1 MRIVDV
7 IKTKINLPYFLNG
20 VFRRSYPVCSSP
32 SIIRYPFSNKFFK
45 FISYYKNKWLFGNQS
60 KQSTKILYLTSGSY
74 DKNLIAGFLAPIESN
89 PFIVYHASGIYQVP
103 PLLYNDPGFPM
114 LTTNILL
121 RLAYDVFAVKKAVDI
136 TELSLH
142 IRYFLETSNKI
153 VTEYY
158 YPIAQHMLACVFVRV
173 KIDPSILSVITDNL
187 IDYTYYNNAPI
198 SSLPVIEAFV
208 AKKTI
213 CPLLKKYKI
222 KAIAQNPDNPKGD
235 QDIFK
240 KEAYYLTKQPH
251 PDIRTEVEG
260 TLHGDTFVMSFTKYG
275 FFDIKMRGDPS
286 KKLPLL
292 KGYLCLAQ
300 KVVPSQLIATFYAN
314 FGSTLNDKPEISVK
328 EEHLL
333 DKKLKKA
340 KIIKEKKSTEEVK
353 LIDHQNQLDDIDS
366 NPDIV
371 SVTCSRIVEG
381 DPNTRFD
388 QYYENLDHQTLVAI
402 EQLAKNLDIKA
413 LFPQKGQF
421 VDTKAWAKALK
432 DVVTLLPESR
442 DTIDHNL
449 KLLELPCLTF

>member
-1 MRIVDV
+1 MKIIDV
-7 IKTKINLPYFLNG
+7 IRSKFYIPYFFKG
-20 VFRRSYPVCSSP
+20 VFRRSYPVSS
-32 SIIRYPFSNKFFK
+32 SSSVIKYQLSYKFSK

-60 KQSTKILYLTSGSY
+60 TKILYLTSGCY

-89 PFIVYHASGIYQVP
+89 PFIVYHVTGIYQVP
-103 PLLYNDPGFPM
+103 PLLYNDPIFPI
-114 LTTNILL
+114 LITNILL
-121 RLAYDVFAVKKAVDI
+121 RLSYDVLAVEKAVDI
-136 TELSLH
+136 TQLSLH
-142 IRYFLETSNKI
+142 IRHFLETSDKI
-153 VTEYY
+153 VTDYY

-198 SSLPVIEAFV
+198 SSQPVIEAFV

-213 CPLLKKYKI
+213 CPLLKTYKI
-222 KAIAQNPDNPKGD
+222 KAVAQNPDNPKGD
-235 QDIFK
+235 QDLFR

-260 TLHGDTFVMSFTKYG
+260 TLRGDTFVMFFTKYG
-275 FFDIKMRGDPS
+275 FFDIKMRGEA
-286 KKLPLL
+286 LVTTPLL
-292 KGYLCLAQ
+292 RGHLCLVQ
-300 KVVPSQLIATFYAN
+300 KMIPTWLVNKFVGD
-314 FGSTLNDKPEISVK
+314 FGTVLKDKPDIAGK
-328 EEHLL
+328 EMHLL
-333 DKKLKKA
+333 QNEIIKA
-340 KIIKEKKSTEEVK
+340 KAIKKTISTEQDK
-353 LIDHQNQLDDIDS
+353 LVDCQNLLNDIDS

-402 EQLAKNLDIKA
+402 EQIAKNLDIKA

-421 VDTKAWAKALK
+421 VDTKAWAKALN
-432 DVVTLLPESR
+432 DVVKLLPESR